1 MCVCALRWTGPIQGL
16 GSTMTL
22 TRINGWWSVINFL
35 FVLLSNFLIFMIIR
49 ACYTKLTSSKLQF
62 CSLYQLNWLFLSY
75 MATEGNLTDS
85 CTCCG
90 SKSSQHCHLMEQHVN
105 YIKGSRLYMRL
116 TRRPYSLVQY
126 FASFLFSDSN
136 KILSFYTL
144 SAKQNSKFI

>member
-1 MCVCALRWTGPIQGL
+1 
-16 GSTMTL
+16 
-22 TRINGWWSVINFL
+22 
-35 FVLLSNFLIFMIIR
+35 MIIR

-105 YIKGSRLYMRL
+105 YIKGSRFYMRL
-116 TRRPYSLVQY
+116 TRRPYSFVQY
-126 FASFLFSDSN
+126 FASFLFFLTQT
-136 KILSFYTL
+136 KYFRLILYLQNRIPSSFNDVLLLTTL
-144 SAKQNSKFI
+144 LKYGIKNMATESVS

>member
-1 MCVCALRWTGPIQGL
+1 
-16 GSTMTL
+16 
-22 TRINGWWSVINFL
+22 
-35 FVLLSNFLIFMIIR
+35 MIIR

-105 YIKGSRLYMRL
+105 YIKGSRFYMRL
-116 TRRPYSLVQY
+116 TRRPYSFVQY
-126 FASFLFSDSN
+126 FASFLFFFLTQT
-136 KILSFYTL
+136 KYFRLILYLQNRIPSSFNDVLLLTTL
-144 SAKQNSKFI
+144 LKYGIKNMATESVS

>member
-1 MCVCALRWTGPIQGL
+1 
-16 GSTMTL
+16 
-22 TRINGWWSVINFL
+22 
-35 FVLLSNFLIFMIIR
+35 MIIR

-116 TRRPYSLVQY
+116 TRRPYSFVQY
-126 FASFLFSDSN
+126 FASFLFFLTQT
-136 KILSFYTL
+136 KYFRLILYLQNRIPSSFNDVLLLTTL
-144 SAKQNSKFI
+144 LKYGIKNMATESVS